1 MQRNWGLNSLREIL
15 GSQEAKPTTK
25 ETPEP
30 RGLDDWKL
38 NNEDAKD
45 LFWEFIALNRTS
57 RYYDLQRLFKNPDG
71 IDRFF
76 DVLGEM
82 GYTWAV
88 KK

>member
-1 MQRNWGLNSLREIL
+1 LNSLREIL
-15 GSQEAKPTTK
+15 NDKGSQENLTN

-30 RGLDDWKL
+30 KGLDGWVL

-45 LFWEFIALNRTS
+45 LFWEFIALKRAG

-76 DVLGEM
+76 DILGEM
-82 GYTWAV
+82 GFTWAV